1 MFFDPLYLVFA
12 IPPLLFGL
20 WAQWRV
26 KYTVSRYANVPVSN
40 GLTGAQ
46 VARRLLDAEGLTQV
60 AIEPTPGVLTDHYDP
75 GSKVLRL
82 SESVY
87 GVPSVAA
94 AGIAAHEMGHA
105 FQDAAHYA
113 PLALRST
120 MVPTVR
126 FGSWLG
132 PILFLVGWWTNLL
145 GLAWFGVIL
154 FGAVALFALVTL
166 PVEFDASRRAKA
178 LLSSHRL
185 LSQSE
190 MGGVEAVLNAA
201 ALTYV
206 AAAAQAIGNL
216 LYYVMLLT
224 GVSRQ
229 RD

>member
-12 IPPLLFGL
+12 VPPLLFGL

-26 KYTVSRYANVPVSN
+26 QSTVSRYANVPVSN

-60 AIEPTPGVLTDHYDP
+60 AIEPTPGILTDHYDP

-82 SESVY
+82 SELVY
-87 GVPSVAA
+87 GVSSVAA

-105 FQDAAHYA
+105 LQDAAHYT
-113 PLALRST
+113 PLILRST

-132 PILFLVGWWTNLL
+132 PILFLVGWWTHLL
-145 GLAWFGVIL
+145 GLAWFGLIL
-154 FGAVALFALVTL
+154 FAAVALFALVTL
-166 PVEFDASRRAKA
+166 PVEFDASGRAKA
-178 LLSSHRL
+178 LLASRGL

-190 MGGVEAVLNAA
+190 MSGVEAVLNAA

-216 LYYVMLLT
+216 LYYLMLLT
-224 GVSRQ
+224 GGSR
-229 RD
+229 RSD